1 MTTQIN
7 TLQYNELSQLK
18 ARYLNGTATSYLQ
31 RQLYYYNVRG
41 WLTRINDP
49 NVVGNDLFSQR
60 LYYNTVPS
68 YCSALATGRFNGN
81 ISTME
86 WFTKNTVPTN
96 YLHGYGYQY
105 DGLNRLKAGHFFARL
120 NTSGGSQEEPG
131 GADRRP
137 LR

>member
-60 LYYNTVPS
+60 IHPPKSV
-68 YCSALATGRFNGN
+68 
-81 ISTME
+81 
-86 WFTKNTVPTN
+86 
-96 YLHGYGYQY
+96 
-105 DGLNRLKAGHFFARL
+105 
-120 NTSGGSQEEPG
+120 
-131 GADRRP
+131 
-137 LR
+137 